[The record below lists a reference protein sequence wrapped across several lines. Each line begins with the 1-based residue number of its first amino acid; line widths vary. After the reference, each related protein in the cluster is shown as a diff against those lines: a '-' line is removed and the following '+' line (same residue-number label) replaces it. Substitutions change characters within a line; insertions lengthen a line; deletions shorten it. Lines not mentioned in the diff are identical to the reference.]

1 MGPKKYQMPDFIAL
15 DSNNTKEQ
23 NDVMQGYNKG
33 VLKGKY
39 GVDLDELMDY
49 YVNEPDSLLYI
60 LNKENDEGITS
71 PYYLRSRDDLP
82 RWWKEPLIGVPVG
95 TRGAR
100 SVPYP
105 GTEPQ
110 FFMFLDSINKGLIK
124 DTLNEPRA
132 KLYKEWQ
139 DDNSR
144 IRRIFSR

>member
-23 NDVMQGYNKG
+23 NDVAQGYNKG

-39 GVDLDELMDY
+39 GVDLDELFEY
-49 YVNEPDSLLYI
+49 YVGEPDSLLYI
-60 LNKENDEGITS
+60 LNKEAGDGMTS
-71 PYYLRSRDDLP
+71 PEYMHSRDDY
-82 RWWKEPLIGVPVG
+82 WWHEPAKIVPVG
-95 TRGAR
+95 TRGAQ
-100 SVPYP
+100 VIDYP

-110 FFMFLDSINKGLIK
+110 YFMFLDSINKGLIK

-132 KLYKEWQ
+132 KSYKEWQ

>member
-39 GVDLDELMDY
+39 GVDLDELLDY

-60 LNKENDEGITS
+60 LNKENEEGISS
-71 PYYLRSRDDLP
+71 PHYMHSRDDLP
-82 RWWKEPLIGVPVG
+82 RWWHEPLISVPWG
-95 TRGAR
+95 TRGV
-100 SVPYP
+100 STMPYP
-105 GTEPQ
+105 GTEAEY
-110 FFMFLDSINKGLIK
+110 FMFLDSINNGQLK

-139 DDNSR
+139 NDNSR